1 MYFVLHDIYHS
12 MYLVTA
18 EYMVHILRKYI
29 KYDFEPTCLAQ
40 GSALMLTSI
49 IDLLIMH
56 VE

>member
-1 MYFVLHDIYHS
+1 

-49 IDLLIMH
+49 IDLLMMH